1 MKNCKIGYRDILNS
15 EKLIEN
21 YHNIDAINPYPF
33 NHGLK
38 HINNVCKIMDKLCN
52 KLYIVWEEKEALLI
66 ACALHDVGQVDG
78 REEHGKKAK
87 LFTIK
92 YFESELKNYEYYD
105 DILEAIEK
113 HDDGC
118 DVNNSLFSTLVQFC
132 DKMDFSKD
140 RLEDNYRE
148 KFRYY
153 CYEDINKIDFIFT
166 ETDFGIDIITNNVAN
181 FKDMFL
187 SENFPK
193 KVINAVHVL
202 AIKLGKKPIITHNG
216 KVMLR
221 SNNFTF

>member
-1 MKNCKIGYRDILNS
+1 
-15 EKLIEN
+15 
-21 YHNIDAINPYPF
+21 
-33 NHGLK
+33 
-38 HINNVCKIMDKLCN
+38 
-52 KLYIVWEEKEALLI
+52 
-66 ACALHDVGQVDG
+66 
-78 REEHGKKAK
+78 
-87 LFTIK
+87 
-92 YFESELKNYEYYD
+92 
-105 DILEAIEK
+105 
-113 HDDGC
+113 
-118 DVNNSLFSTLVQFC
+118 
-132 DKMDFSKD
+132 MDFSKD